1 MISFKRK
8 ASAARKLFRENFL
21 IREMIRSATRY
32 KVPIL
37 KLYSRVLFS
46 RGLFGYV
53 IINFFPARF
62 QYKYFFL
69 KFTTRSTR
77 FQKFKIFSIRVYVKL
92 KPLFGKILFE
102 VVPHQRIS
110 SHRPTLKPYFVD
122 KECDAFLLHKTE
134 YKCNSSS
141 PWEIQDCDEARVE
154 IGAANGVVAS
164 RLCTSSS
171 ISVRRARYKRERE
184 TDLRRKDNRLAKA
197 GPLTAF
203 PQTGPQNRLDSGSVR
218 VWGRVMP
225 EMDVSSELERLRH
238 VEYQRRDTR
247 QTGPG
252 QTGTGARV
260 ILHLGATS

>member
-1 MISFKRK
+1 
-8 ASAARKLFRENFL
+8 
-21 IREMIRSATRY
+21 MIRSATRY
-32 KVPIL
+32 KLL

-46 RGLFGYV
+46 RDLARYV
-53 IINFFPARF
+53 IINFFFATF
-62 QYKYFFL
+62 QYKYFFV
-69 KFTTRSTR
+69 KFTTRR
-77 FQKFKIFSIRVYVKL
+77 RIFSIQMCTDTKL
-92 KPLFGKILFE
+92 KLLFGKTLFG
-102 VVPHQRIS
+102 PHQTIS
-110 SHRPTLKPYFVD
+110 SHRPTLKPYFAD
-122 KECDAFLLHKTE
+122 KERDAFLLRKTE

-164 RLCTSSS
+164 RSCTSSS
-171 ISVRRARYKRERE
+171 IFVRRAIRYK
-184 TDLRRKDNRLAKA
+184 TYLRRKDDRLAKA
-197 GPLTAF
+197 GPLTAL

-225 EMDVSSELERLRH
+225 EMDVSPELVRMRN

-260 ILHLGATS
+260 ILHLGATP